1 MQETDIYLF
10 LPHSSHSP
18 DSTLKVKVCLLS
30 HVRLSA
36 TLYTVALWAHLSME
50 LSRQEYWNGLPLPS
64 LGHLPDPGIEP
75 TSPTL
80 QAGSLPAEPLEK
92 PIGSTLENP
101 ICGLQARLK
110 DGDASNPLHST

>member
-1 MQETDIYLF
+1 
-10 LPHSSHSP
+10 
-18 DSTLKVKVCLLS
+18 
-30 HVRLSA
+30 
-36 TLYTVALWAHLSME
+36 ME

-75 TSPTL
+75 RSPTL

-101 ICGLQARLK
+101 IRGLQARLK